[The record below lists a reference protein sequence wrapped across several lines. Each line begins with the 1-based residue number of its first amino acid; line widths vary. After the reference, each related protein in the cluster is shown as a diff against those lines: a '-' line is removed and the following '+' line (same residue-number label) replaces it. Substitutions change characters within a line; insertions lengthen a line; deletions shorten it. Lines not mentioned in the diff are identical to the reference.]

1 MYSTRTVRNNVTKS
15 NYLTRALFS
24 SGPQGPSS
32 WRLTSPPA
40 DLQFIAVGDRPGMV
54 RSSSCS
60 AINQKS
66 AISHHAVSS
75 KCMHSRTSNVC
86 VCGVKCNVCCGVVY
100 KCCSISWQEIKFP
113 TQMHLNCIITT
124 KCARNIS
131 PHHYDE
137 YATNYIRNKIS
148 MQLVYFR
155 NSTYASLHE
164 PPSQE
169 CSWLVPTYFP
179 CLDNQAISLD
189 TQNHF
194 LI

>member
-1 MYSTRTVRNNVTKS
+1 
-15 NYLTRALFS
+15 
-24 SGPQGPSS
+24 
-32 WRLTSPPA
+32 
-40 DLQFIAVGDRPGMV
+40 MV
-54 RSSSCS
+54 RSSTSS
-60 AINQKS
+60 AIIQKS

-100 KCCSISWQEIKFP
+100 RCCSISWQEIKFP
-113 TQMHLNCIITT
+113 TQMHLICVITT

-148 MQLVYFR
+148 MQLVYLR

-164 PPSQE
+164 LLFPKYF
-169 CSWLVPTYFP
+169 CLVPTCFP
-179 CLDNQAISLD
+179 CRD
-189 TQNHF
+189 TLATLLGTRTLYPLSVF
-194 LI
+194 